1 LGGNFQNKRNV
12 DHNHPVLHF
21 FQILFC
27 QATVAPVVEG
37 HHVDFSED
45 DILIPSATEIN
56 TWFGNYT
63 VYSG

>member
-1 LGGNFQNKRNV
+1 
-12 DHNHPVLHF
+12 
-21 FQILFC
+21 
-27 QATVAPVVEG
+27 VAPVVEG